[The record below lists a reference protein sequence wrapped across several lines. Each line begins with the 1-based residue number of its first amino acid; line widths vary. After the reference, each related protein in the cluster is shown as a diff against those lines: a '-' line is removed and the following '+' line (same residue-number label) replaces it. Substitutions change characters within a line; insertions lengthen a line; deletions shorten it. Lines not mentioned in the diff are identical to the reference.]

1 MLKMESTDT
10 MKITEHYYVEIALLV
25 NGEARKEENLATL
38 SKYTV
43 KIYSNDLNVM
53 YVKCV

>member
-1 MLKMESTDT
+1 ME
-10 MKITEHYYVEIALLV
+10 ITEHYHVEIALLV

-43 KIYSNDLNVM
+43 KNIFEWF
-53 YVKCV
+53 